1 MTMILRLHELFLN
14 AIKQLDVVALPA
26 LRIYLAAVFW
36 VAGMNKVN
44 GFDQVVEW
52 FGNPDWGLG
61 LPFPWLMAFLATAS
75 EVAGAVLLT
84 LGLATRYISVPLMI
98 TMLVAVFSVH
108 WPYGWQAVADLQSA
122 GATDATQE
130 AITRLQRAR
139 EILQEHG
146 NYDWLTDSG
155 RYSFVVSNNGIEWG
169 VTYFL
174 MLAVLAFSGGGRWFS
189 ADYWIAKHFVR
200 SADRV

>member
-1 MTMILRLHELFLN
+1 MNTIFRLNDIFLHSV
-14 AIKQLDVVALPA
+14 KQLDVLALPA

-75 EVAGAVLLT
+75 EVVGAILLT

-98 TMLVAVFSVH
+98 TMLVAVFAVH

-122 GATDATQE
+122 GATEATHE

-189 ADYWIAKHFVR
+189 VDYWIAKHFVR
-200 SADRV
+200 SAGRV